1 MASRVAI
8 VCLLGTALVMAAC
21 DKPSPGNGQAGG
33 QAGGQTEVASS
44 DEVPAT
50 SAPKVDKIDRSH
62 KGERAPDVSFTPAA
76 GGAATSLAAFK
87 GKPVLVNLWATWCAP
102 CVKEMPT
109 LDAAAATLGGRVP
122 VLAISQDMDPAK
134 AIAFLDQRKFAH
146 LRPYLDAKLGLSL
159 AYGTNLPT
167 TILYGADGKEIWRVT
182 GDLDWTGAEAKAL
195 LAEAR

>member
-33 QAGGQTEVASS
+33 QTEIASS

-62 KGERAPDVSFTPAA
+62 KGERAPDVTFTPAA

-109 LDAAAATLGGRVP
+109 LDAAAATLGDKLP
-122 VLAISQDMDPAK
+122 VLAISQDMEPAK
-134 AIAFLDQRKFAH
+134 ATAFLAQRKFAN
-146 LRPYLDAKLGLSL
+146 LRPFLDPKLGLSTG
-159 AYGTNLPT
+159 YGANLPT

-182 GDLDWTGAEAKAL
+182 GDMDWTGAEAKKL
-195 LAEAR
+195 LAEAA